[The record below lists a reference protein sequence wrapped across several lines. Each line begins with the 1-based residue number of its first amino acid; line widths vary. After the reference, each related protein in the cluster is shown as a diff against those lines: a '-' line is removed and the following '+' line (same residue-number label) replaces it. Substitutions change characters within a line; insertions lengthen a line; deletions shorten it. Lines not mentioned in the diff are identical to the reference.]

1 LSFQLQKKRAE
12 RINQVM
18 QNKASGECDINWLS
32 EIQGNDVITGALL
45 IECGVCMY
53 TYPLTMKN

>member
-1 LSFQLQKKRAE
+1 
-12 RINQVM
+12 M

-32 EIQGNDVITGALL
+32 EIKGNDVITGALL